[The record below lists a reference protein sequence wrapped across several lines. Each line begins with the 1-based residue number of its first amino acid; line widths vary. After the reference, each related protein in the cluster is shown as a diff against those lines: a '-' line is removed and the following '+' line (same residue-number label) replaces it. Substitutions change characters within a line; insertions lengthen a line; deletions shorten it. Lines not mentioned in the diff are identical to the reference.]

1 MHNVTKQIK
10 ALVRPFVP
18 ATIRRRIRQWRK
30 QWVVDHAVRM
40 RQQMSGEDKAA
51 WGVTL
56 IGDMRRGNGL
66 GEAGRTSLK
75 CLRRAGVPTQEVP
88 LSDENLSRMDSPYQ
102 VVMIHTNP
110 DQLDQVCQMLPAA
123 QWRGKYVIGDWIWE
137 QETLPDW
144 WVPYF
149 DLFDEIWT
157 PSGFAAG
164 AIRKATK
171 KPVRVLPLAVEPQ
184 CDEDW
189 NRASFGLPDNLF
201 LCLVAFDYHS
211 VFARKNPDGAIR
223 AFRQAFGDRREQV
236 GLVLKAR
243 NTPPEVL
250 SELRH
255 SLRDWPN
262 VFFLTE
268 EYKKTQVNSLIRA
281 VDVYISL
288 HRAEGFGLVLAEA
301 MYLGTPVVATN
312 WSGNTEFMN
321 SDVACMVKAPL
332 VTLQKDELPFLKG
345 SRWAEPDIDE
355 AAAYLRRLFDEPQ
368 WRGELAARAAAY
380 IREQLSVQAVS
391 VRLQEYLLEIKEKL

>member
-1 MHNVTKQIK
+1 MHNVAKQIK
-10 ALVRPFVP
+10 NLVRPLVP
-18 ATIRRRIRQWRK
+18 APIRRRIRRWRK

-56 IGDMRRGNGL
+56 IGDTRRGNGL

-102 VVMIHTNP
+102 IVMIHTNP

-184 CDEDW
+184 CDETW

-223 AFRQAFGDRREQV
+223 AFCQAFCDRREQV

-250 SELRH
+250 AELRH

-262 VFFLTE
+262 SHGRIHKDAGEQSDSCGGCLHFAAPGGRLRAGTGRGNVLGHAGCS
-268 EYKKTQVNSLIRA
+268 YKLVWQYG
-281 VDVYISL
+281 VY
-288 HRAEGFGLVLAEA
+288 EFGCCMHGESA
-301 MYLGTPVVATN
+301 
-312 WSGNTEFMN
+312 
-321 SDVACMVKAPL
+321 ACY
-332 VTLQKDELPFLKG
+332 
-345 SRWAEPDIDE
+345 
-355 AAAYLRRLFDEPQ
+355 AA
-368 WRGELAARAAAY
+368 
-380 IREQLSVQAVS
+380 
-391 VRLQEYLLEIKEKL
+391 KE